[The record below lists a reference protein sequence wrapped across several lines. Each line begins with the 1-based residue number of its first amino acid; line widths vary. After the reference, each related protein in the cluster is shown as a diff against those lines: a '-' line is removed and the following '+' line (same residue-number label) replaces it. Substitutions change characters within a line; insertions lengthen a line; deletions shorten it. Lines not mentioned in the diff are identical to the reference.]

1 MSPPRW
7 ELVSAVVLIAWP
19 ASLAA
24 SEAPGGEELGG
35 LRESA
40 REALR
45 TTCGHCHDRAQPT
58 ARPAA
63 LRIFDLAQLDWS
75 ARVTEAQMDH
85 IEERFAGFKMPAAD
99 RVTVRR
105 FLDAER
111 ARRATLA
118 TSPPGDA
125 PPR

>member
-7 ELVSAVVLIAWP
+7 ELVGAVLVAWP

-24 SEAPGGEELGG
+24 AEAPGGDELAM
-35 LRESA
+35 LREPA

-45 TTCGHCHDRAQPT
+45 TTCGRCHDRAQPT

-63 LRIFDLAQLDWS
+63 LRIFDLAELDWS
-75 ARVTEAQMDH
+75 ARVTDTQMDH

-99 RVTVRR
+99 RIVVRR

-111 ARRATLA
+111 ARRAT
-118 TSPPGDA
+118 PPGDA